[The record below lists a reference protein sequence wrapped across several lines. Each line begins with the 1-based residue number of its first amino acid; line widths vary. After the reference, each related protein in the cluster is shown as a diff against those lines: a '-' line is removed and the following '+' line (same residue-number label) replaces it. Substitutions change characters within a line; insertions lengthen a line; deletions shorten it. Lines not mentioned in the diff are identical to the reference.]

1 MEKEM
6 SQRDK
11 TALSILLNLFMYA
24 GHLAASAFVGK
35 RYGVSN
41 DDITIV
47 KDDSN
52 KGQLAGKGEG
62 DAITSDTTLSR
73 LIARLF
79 DGFKGIEI
87 KGVNASSGFN
97 AKKRKSMAN
106 EILIKVGILDAKGN
120 FHVNPDTGQLMLG
133 NDLWLD
139 TMSHVEWF
147 EANAEDEVQ
156 GFDTGDDDE
165 DEEFEMDDEGLDE
178 LIASSPTP
186 TVASSPVII
195 SDVVGLDPRTAEAF
209 ARYPLMTV
217 LATVFNMMKTCG
229 TVGTKVL
236 NFGYVK
242 SAKGQ
247 FTEWRRSDAALA
259 AIEANGDGAIYKTS
273 KGVIKEIKCAL
284 TAYDVETTFS
294 IVADAVLKSLH
305 FNTQGM
311 KSPFWALVDM
321 MPSIEGTNE
330 QIKDHQKRSAV
341 QYIGCGL
348 RMIAEAVEAGADP
361 KTIGYGFITNLD
373 DTMVMTVTDFFV
385 GSGDFFPRYVGVNT
399 VKGDKVDFVIDDSFN
414 QPLI

>member
-11 TALSILLNLFMYA
+11 TALSILLNLLMYA
-24 GHLAASAFVGK
+24 GQVAASAFVGK
-35 RYGVSN
+35 KYGVSN

-52 KGQLAGKGEG
+52 KGQLACKGEG
-62 DAITSDTTLSR
+62 DAVTSDITIAR

-79 DGFKGIEI
+79 NGFKGIEI
-87 KGVNASSGFN
+87 NGIDKSSGFN
-97 AKKRKSMAN
+97 KNKRKSMAN

-139 TMSHVEWF
+139 TMHHVEWF
-147 EANAEDEVQ
+147 EGDVDEVQ
-156 GFDTGDDDE
+156 GFDTGDDDD
-165 DEEFEMDDEGLDE
+165 DEEFEMDDEGFLDE
-178 LIASSPTP
+178 LIASSPSP

-195 SDVVGLDPRTAEAF
+195 SDVTGLDPRTEEASI
-209 ARYPLMTV
+209 RYPLLSV
-217 LATVFNMMKTCG
+217 LTTVFNMMKTCG

-242 SAKGQ
+242 SAKGH
-247 FTEWRRSDAALA
+247 FSENRSSDEAKDA
-259 AIEANGDGAIYKTS
+259 ITKGDGATYRTS
-273 KGVIKEIKCAL
+273 KNKLKEIACFRSGYGDK
-284 TAYDVETTFS
+284 TAFTV
-294 IVADAVLKSLH
+294 IADAVLKSLH
-305 FNTQGM
+305 FNTNGM
-311 KSPFWALVDM
+311 KSPFYALVDM
-321 MPSIEGTNE
+321 MPSIEGATTE
-330 QIKDHQKRSAV
+330 EDKDQRTKRAIL
-341 QYIGCGL
+341 YIGCGL

-373 DTMVMTVTDFFV
+373 DTMIMTVTDFFI

-399 VKGDKVDFVIDDSFN
+399 VKGDKIDFVIDDSFN

>member
-24 GHLAASAFVGK
+24 GQTAASLFVGK
-35 RYGVSN
+35 TYGVSN
-41 DDITIV
+41 DDLTIV

-79 DGFKGIEI
+79 NGFNGIEI
-87 KGVNASSGFN
+87 KGINASSGFN
-97 AKKRKSMAN
+97 SKKRKSMAN

-120 FHVNPDTGQLMLG
+120 FHVNPATGQPLLG

-147 EANAEDEVQ
+147 EADADDEVQ
-156 GFDTGDDDE
+156 GFDTGDADD
-165 DEEFEMDDEGLDE
+165 DEEFEMDDEGLD
-178 LIASSPTP
+178 LTS
-186 TVASSPVII
+186 TVASNPVII
-195 SDVVGLDPRTAEAF
+195 SDVTGLDPRTAEAMI
-209 ARYPLMTV
+209 RYPLMAV
-217 LATVFNMMKTCG
+217 LTTVFNMIKTCG
-229 TVGTKVL
+229 TKGAKVL

-242 SAKGQ
+242 SAKGH
-247 FTEWRRSDAALA
+247 FTENRSSDEAKA
-259 AIEANGDGAIYKTS
+259 AIKANGDGATYRTG
-273 KGVIKEIKCAL
+273 KGKLKEIACFR
-284 TAYDVETTFS
+284 TGYDVKTTFS
-294 IVADAVLKSLH
+294 IIADAVLKSLH

-311 KSPFWALVDM
+311 KSPFYALVDM
-321 MPSIEGTNE
+321 MPSIEGATTE
-330 QIKDHQKRSAV
+330 EDKDQRTKRAIL
-341 QYIGCGL
+341 YIGCGL

-373 DTMVMTVTDFFV
+373 DTMIMTVTDFFI

-399 VKGDKVDFVIDDSFN
+399 VKGDKIDFVIDDSFN